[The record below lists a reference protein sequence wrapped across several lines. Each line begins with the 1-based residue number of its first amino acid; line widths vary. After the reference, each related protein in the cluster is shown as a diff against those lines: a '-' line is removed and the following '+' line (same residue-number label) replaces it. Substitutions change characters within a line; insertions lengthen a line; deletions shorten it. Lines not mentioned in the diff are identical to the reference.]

1 MTSEPAGEAFV
12 WIWLPGASEPVVAG
26 RLDEM
31 GGEATFIYGRSYLER
46 SNAIS
51 LYTPELPLT
60 QELIRPLPGLDAPG
74 CILDAR
80 PDAWGQ
86 RVIMNRLIGPAAAET
101 DPADLGLINLLLESG
116 SDRVGALDF
125 QRSPN
130 EYIERGRENASL
142 DELATSAQRVEDGIP
157 LSPALDAALLHGSS
171 IGGARP
177 KALIDDGERRLIAKF
192 SSTSDTYAIEQG
204 EYVAME
210 LARRSGLSV
219 ARVQLTQ
226 ALNKTALLVE
236 RFDRIPETQERRGFV
251 SALTMLGLNELAA
264 RHASYA
270 DLAQVIRASFTDPG
284 TSLREL
290 FSRITFNIL
299 VGNTDDHAR
308 NHAAF
313 WEGKVLTLTPA
324 YDICPQVRNT
334 GRATQAMIIGD
345 SADRFKESQVA
356 GCVERAHIYHLSKK
370 EATTIVDHQ
379 IDIIRTD
386 WADVCEQAGLTQTG
400 RNYFWKRQFLND
412 YALEGWPAAAT
423 KRPSGAPSQR
433 PRWRAT
439 WHSM

>member
-1 MTSEPAGEAFV
+1 MTSEPAGQAFV
-12 WIWLPGASEPVVAG
+12 WVWLPGASEPVVAG
-26 RLDEM
+26 RIDEA

-46 SNAIS
+46 PDAIS

-125 QRSPN
+125 QRSPD
-130 EYIERGRENASL
+130 EYIGRGRENASL
-142 DELATSAQRVEDGIP
+142 DELATSAQRVEEGIP
-157 LSPALDAALLHGSS
+157 LSPALDAALIHGSS

-177 KALIDDGERRLIAKF
+177 KALIDDGARKLIAKF
-192 SSTSDTYAIEQG
+192 SSTSDTYPIEQG

-210 LARRSGLSV
+210 LAHRAGLSV
-219 ARVQLTQ
+219 AHVELTQ

-236 RFDRIPETQERRGFV
+236 RFDRIPGTRERRSLV

-284 TSLREL
+284 AGLREL

-313 WEGKVLTLTPA
+313 WDGQMLTITPA
-324 YDICPQVRNT
+324 YDIAPQVRNT

-345 SADRFKESQVA
+345 STDHFKESQVA
-356 GCVERAHIYHLSKK
+356 GCVERAHIYHLSKR
-370 EATTIVDHQ
+370 EATSIVDHQ
-379 IDIIRTD
+379 IDIIRTG
-386 WADVCEQAGLTQTG
+386 WADVCEQAGLTETG

-423 KRPSGAPSQR
+423 TRPSGAPS
-433 PRWRAT
+433 
-439 WHSM
+439 

>member
-1 MTSEPAGEAFV
+1 MSSEPPGEAFV
-12 WIWLPGASEPVVAG
+12 WIWLPGAPEPVVAG
-26 RLDEM
+26 RLDEI
-31 GGEATFIYGRSYLER
+31 GGEATFVYGRSYLQR
-46 SNAIS
+46 SDAIS

-60 QELIRPLPGLDAPG
+60 EGRVRPLPGLDAPG

-86 RVIMNRLIGPAAAET
+86 RVIMNRLIGPAAAEA
-101 DPADLGLINLLLESG
+101 DPADLGLITLLLESG

-125 QRSPN
+125 QRSADN
-130 EYIERGRENASL
+130 YVARARENASL
-142 DELATSAQRVEDGIP
+142 DTLAGSAQRVEEGIP

-177 KALIDDGERRLIAKF
+177 KALIDDGPRRLIAKF
-192 SSTSDTYAIEQG
+192 SSTSDTYAVEQG

-210 LARRSGLSV
+210 LARRAGLEV
-219 ARVQLTQ
+219 APVQLTH
-226 ALNKTALLVE
+226 ALKKTALLVE
-236 RFDRIPETQERRGFV
+236 RFDRIPGTQERRSLV

-270 DLAQVIRASFTDPG
+270 DLAQIMRASFTDPG
-284 TSLREL
+284 SSLREL

-313 WEGKVLTLTPA
+313 WNGQMLTLTPA

-345 SADRFKESQVA
+345 AAERFKGSQVA
-356 GCVERAHIYHLSKK
+356 GCVKRAYLYHLSRK
-370 EATTIVDHQ
+370 EASAIVDHQ
-379 IDIIRTD
+379 IDVIKSD
-386 WADVCEQAGLTQTG
+386 WAEVCEQAELTETG
-400 RNYFWKRQFLND
+400 RSYFWKRQFLND
-412 YALEGWPAAAT
+412 YALEGWPPTTTT
-423 KRPSGAPSQR
+423 KPLGAGTS
-433 PRWRAT
+433 
-439 WHSM
+439 S